1 MEPILRAPR
10 PVDASGRL
18 RGEVLISA
26 KTRGLGWLRGG
37 RAAPG
42 TFLELGPEGLALS
55 GLGGG
60 RSLQP
65 SYARSHVVTSEQKPL
80 APPRRLHGGHE
91 SPELAELAVS
101 QDRSSAVGE
110 FQELGL
116 VWERVPWVGASL
128 LRRGP
133 GRQHPSLGQPPPGFR
148 AKQKFLW

>member
-60 RSLQP
+60 AVPAAQLCPRPCGDLGAEAACSAQKA
-65 SYARSHVVTSEQKPL
+65 SRRAR
-80 APPRRLHGGHE
+80 
-91 SPELAELAVS
+91 VS
-101 QDRSSAVGE
+101 
-110 FQELGL
+110 
-116 VWERVPWVGASL
+116 
-128 LRRGP
+128 
-133 GRQHPSLGQPPPGFR
+133 
-148 AKQKFLW
+148 